1 MTLETLDVASG
12 KVRDREQVMKEFKGE
27 VELHPDS
34 GQSEADLFERLARN
48 CADQLIS
55 EIFVPRTT
63 ISVPLA
69 LADRAAGEWGI
80 AVTVLVI
87 GAAALAAL
95 AVAACKPVNRG
106 PRKAPRTAHRGAN
119 EIKPR
124 SRSGLLTFTV
134 AGPLALGASLL
145 FALAIRALILFGGGA
160 EADANVAVLA
170 TVPIAWPVLA
180 FALLMM
186 SRRADQFA
194 WVLGIA
200 ALAAPFLMF
209 QGTTV

>member
-1 MTLETLDVASG
+1 MDAGLLMWLAAVFAFAGVAVLRMSWG
-12 KVRDREQVMKEFKGE
+12 RAKRSTP
-27 VELHPDS
+27 LN
-34 GQSEADLFERLARN
+34 LAGWG
-48 CADQLIS
+48 ALL
-55 EIFVPRTT
+55 VGL
-63 ISVPLA
+63 V

-95 AVAACKPVNRG
+95 AVAAFKPVNRG

-124 SRSGLLTFTV
+124 GRSGLLTFTI

>member
-1 MTLETLDVASG
+1 M
-12 KVRDREQVMKEFKGE
+12 
-27 VELHPDS
+27 
-34 GQSEADLFERLARN
+34 
-48 CADQLIS
+48 
-55 EIFVPRTT
+55 
-63 ISVPLA
+63 
-69 LADRAAGEWGI
+69 
-80 AVTVLVI
+80 
-87 GAAALAAL
+87 
-95 AVAACKPVNRG
+95 
-106 PRKAPRTAHRGAN
+106 
-119 EIKPR
+119 
-124 SRSGLLTFTV
+124 
-134 AGPLALGASLL
+134 

>member
-1 MTLETLDVASG
+1 MDAGLLMWLAAVFALTGVAVLRMSWG
-12 KVRDREQVMKEFKGE
+12 RATRSTP
-27 VELHPDS
+27 LN
-34 GQSEADLFERLARN
+34 LAGWG
-48 CADQLIS
+48 ALL
-55 EIFVPRTT
+55 VG
-63 ISVPLA
+63 LA